1 MGSIFSLDDFLDM
14 TRRRALLIFVVIVL
28 GTLVSLGLALSQTHE
43 YESAEVLQIVQPKI
57 ADDFAKSTVDGSSAR
72 RLQMIQQRLMARDM
86 VLEIADRLGVFADQP
101 DKRDSEKVAIIRQAV
116 NIEGVAAARDGYT
129 DDGTISV
136 LTITARMPTPELAQ
150 RLAHEF
156 GTRTI
161 ELSKQSRREKANE
174 TLAFFQAQE
183 QTLAAEI
190 SALEDEITKYRNDNN
205 LSLPGSVAFRREEIA
220 TINSGLLE
228 IARERIEV
236 ERGMELVE
244 KNERR
249 ATADR
254 LRGDFQEK
262 LATLDAQSELL
273 LAKKRELEQLI
284 ESSPGIER
292 RLASY
297 DRRLTQLRDE
307 MERIAGRRTDA
318 ELGLRLEDDRQAER
332 LTVIEEAAQ
341 PDFPVTES
349 RKKKAVVGAGLSVF
363 VAFALAIFL
372 DIRNPV
378 LRSSAQVER
387 ELGFKP
393 VVTVP
398 YLDTSARK
406 KSVWGRIGQF
416 FSRKPQGPAPTD

>member
-14 TRRRALLIFVVIVL
+14 TRRRARLIFVVIVL
-28 GTLVSLGLALSQTHE
+28 GTLASLGIALNQPHE
-43 YESAEVLQIVQPKI
+43 YESAEVLQILQPKI

-86 VLEIADRLGVFADQP
+86 VLETAERLGVFADQP
-101 DKRDSEKVAIIRQAV
+101 EKRDSEKVAIIRQAV
-116 NIEGVAAARDGYT
+116 QIEGVAAAREGYT

-150 RLAHEF
+150 SLAHEF

-161 ELSKQSRREKANE
+161 ELSKQNRREKANE
-174 TLAFFQAQE
+174 TLAFFLAQE
-183 QTLAAEI
+183 KTLASQI
-190 SALEDEITKYRNDNN
+190 GALEDEITKYRNDNN

-220 TINSGLLE
+220 TINSGLLD

-236 ERGMELVE
+236 ERGMEQVE

-254 LRGDFQEK
+254 LRADFQEK
-262 LATLDAQSELL
+262 LATLDAQTELL
-273 LAKKRELEQLI
+273 VAKKRELEQLI
-284 ESSPGIER
+284 ESSPAIER

-307 MERIAGRRTDA
+307 MERIAARRTDA
-318 ELGLRLEDDRQAER
+318 ELGLRLEDDLQAER
-332 LTVIEEAAQ
+332 LTVIEEAAK

-349 RKKKAVVGAGLSVF
+349 RKKKAIAGAGLSVIA
-363 VAFALAIFL
+363 AFAFAFL
-372 DIRNPV
+372 LDMRNPV

-398 YLDTSARK
+398 FLDTRAPK
-406 KSVWGRIGQF
+406 KSFWGRIGQF
-416 FSRKPQGPAPTD
+416 FSKKPQGPAATD

>member
-28 GTLVSLGLALSQTHE
+28 GTLVSLGLALSKTHE

-101 DKRDSEKVAIIRQAV
+101 YKRDSEKVAIIRQAV
-116 NIEGVAAARDGYT
+116 KIEGVAAARDGYT

-332 LTVIEEAAQ
+332 LTVIEEAVQ

>member
-116 NIEGVAAARDGYT
+116 KIEGVAAARDGYT

>member
-14 TRRRALLIFVVIVL
+14 TCRRARIIFVVIVL
-28 GTLVSLGLALSQTHE
+28 GTLASLGLALNQKHE
-43 YESAEVLQIVQPKI
+43 YESTEVLQIVQPKI

-86 VLEIADRLGVFADQP
+86 VLEIAGRLGVFADQP
-101 DKRDSEKVAIIRQAV
+101 AKRDAEKVSIIREAV
-116 NIEGVAAARDGYT
+116 QIEGVAAARDGYT

-136 LTITARMPTPELAQ
+136 LAITARMPTPELAQ
-150 RLAHEF
+150 MLAHEF

-161 ELSKQSRREKANE
+161 ELSKQSRREKAHE

-183 QTLAAEI
+183 QALAGEI
-190 SALEDEITKYRNDNN
+190 GALEDEITEYRNDNN

-220 TINSGLLE
+220 AINSGLLE

-236 ERGMELVE
+236 ERGMELAE

-254 LRGDFQEK
+254 LREEFQEK
-262 LATLDAQSELL
+262 LATLDAQTDLL
-273 LAKKRELEQLI
+273 VAKKRELEQLI

-297 DRRLTQLRDE
+297 DRRLTQMRDE
-307 MERIAGRRTDA
+307 MERIASRRTDA
-318 ELGLRLEDDRQAER
+318 ELGLRLEDDLQAER
-332 LTVIEEAAQ
+332 LTVIEVAAM

-349 RKKKAVVGAGLSVF
+349 RKKKAVVGVGLSVIAAF
-363 VAFALAIFL
+363 VFAFLL
-372 DIRNPV
+372 DMRNPV

-398 YLDTSARK
+398 YLDTGARK
-406 KSVWGRIGQF
+406 KSFWDRIGQL
-416 FSRKPQGPAPTD
+416 FSRKPHGSAPTD

>member
-28 GTLVSLGLALSQTHE
+28 GTLVSLGLALSKTHE

-101 DKRDSEKVAIIRQAV
+101 DKRDSEKVAIIRQALK
-116 NIEGVAAARDGYT
+116 IEGVAAARDGYT

>member
-28 GTLVSLGLALSQTHE
+28 GTLVSLGLALSKTHE

-116 NIEGVAAARDGYT
+116 KIEGVAAARDGYT

>member
-1 MGSIFSLDDFLDM
+1 MGSIYSLDDFLDM

-116 NIEGVAAARDGYT
+116 QIEGVAAARDGYT